1 MIDGATT
8 IDALASSCLES
19 RLAELEDAELA
30 ALAGE
35 LLEVWPRLEAAR
47 LRVLAAVGERGAY
60 RAEGARDAVSWL
72 AWRGG
77 ERRSAARQELDLAGR
92 VAEMPAVRAGL
103 ADGRLSR
110 AKAAELGRA
119 AGADAV
125 EQSVLVEAATNQ
137 TVEEVARAVDRWQ
150 LDHPMSAEEPPM
162 SLRFSPT
169 AAGTRV
175 EAVLDAEGAEWVQVA
190 VDAAADK
197 LGLRELPWAERRA
210 RGLVAVCRH
219 FLDHANVPT
228 RRQGR
233 PTVVVTIGLDAL
245 AARTGG
251 SARLDSGAYLRGDAA
266 RRLACDAGVVR
277 LLTEADSMPLDVGR
291 LTRSI
296 APAQARAVIHRDQHC
311 RYEGCHSPPWAC
323 EVHHLDH
330 WSRGGRTDLDRLG
343 LLCWHHH
350 HLTHRD
356 EPTHELVDVGEG
368 RLRLEPRRRPGAH
381 PDAA

>member
-1 MIDGATT
+1 MIGETT
-8 IDALASSCLES
+8 TLEELISSCTES
-19 RLAELEDAELA
+19 RVAELDDAELA
-30 ALAGE
+30 ALAGA

-47 LRVLAAVGERGAY
+47 LRVLAALGEREAY
-60 RAEGARDAVSWL
+60 REDGARDAVSWL

-77 ERRSAARQELDLAGR
+77 ERRSVARQELELAAAV
-92 VAEMPAVRAGL
+92 VAMPVVETGL
-103 ADGRLSR
+103 AAGVLSK

-119 AGADAV
+119 AGADAI
-125 EQSVLVEAATNQ
+125 EQSALVAAAMGQ
-137 TVEEVARAVDRWQ
+137 TVEEVARAVDRWE
-150 LDHPMSAEEPPM
+150 LEHRTTAAEPPM
-162 SLRFSPT
+162 SLRFTPT

-175 EAVLDAEGAEWVQVA
+175 DATLDTEGAEWVQVA
-190 VDAAADK
+190 VDAAADQ

-210 RGLVAVCRH
+210 KGLVAVCRH
-219 FLDHANVPT
+219 FLDHADVPT
-228 RRQGR
+228 RRHGR
-233 PTVVVTIGLDAL
+233 PTVVVTVELDAL

-277 LLTEADSMPLDVGR
+277 LLTDPDSMPLDVGR

-323 EVHHLDH
+323 EIHHLDH
-330 WSRGGRTDLDRLG
+330 WSRGGRTDVERLG

-350 HLTHRD
+350 HLTHLQ
-356 EPTHELVDVGEG
+356 EATHELDDVGEG
-368 RLRLEPRRRPGAH
+368 RLRLQPRRRGQH
-381 PDAA
+381 SDAA